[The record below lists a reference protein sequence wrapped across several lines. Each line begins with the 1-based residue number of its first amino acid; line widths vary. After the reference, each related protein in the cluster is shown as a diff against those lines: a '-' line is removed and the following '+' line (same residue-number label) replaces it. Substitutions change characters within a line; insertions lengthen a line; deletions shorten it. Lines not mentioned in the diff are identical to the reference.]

1 VKKKGIHSRLFSS
14 LFCLLWPFCF
24 LLVSCLLGYLFW
36 EPGTTLKELF
46 NKRGALIILCSIIPS
61 YLLFM
66 FIGFIYGSIAGKNIG
81 EPYME

>member
-1 VKKKGIHSRLFSS
+1 MLLIKIKKIKNRFRAYPTHQAVQTTGSTA
-14 LFCLLWPFCF
+14 
-24 LLVSCLLGYLFW
+24 LFW